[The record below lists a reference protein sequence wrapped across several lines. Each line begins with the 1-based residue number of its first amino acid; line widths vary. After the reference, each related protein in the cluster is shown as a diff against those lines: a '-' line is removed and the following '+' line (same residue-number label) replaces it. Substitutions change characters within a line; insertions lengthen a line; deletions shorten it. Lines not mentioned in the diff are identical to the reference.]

1 MELFTKSKKE
11 LIFLPEF
18 LRMIKTILFLS
29 IFFMLSLYRRS
40 LSFNLSISSTEDE
53 IYKSV

>member
-11 LIFLPEF
+11 LISLPEF
-18 LRMIKTILFLS
+18 LRIIKTILFLS
-29 IFFMLSLYRRS
+29 IFFIVSLYKRF
-40 LSFNLSISSTEDE
+40 LSFNLSISLIEDE